1 MLMSSHNALE
11 PERRPRRGPSGVT
24 RDGAA
29 VGLKEA
35 EKGQT
40 GLVNRALCRNTGL
53 VIHLPVSDGTLTR
66 LAPGHP
72 RQLTSTHATREGNP
86 PPTAAWRAV
95 WMEKHPELERKEDVI
110 D

>member
-1 MLMSSHNALE
+1 MLMSSHNALK

-35 EKGQT
+35 EK
-40 GLVNRALCRNTGL
+40 LVNRALCRNTGL
-53 VIHLPVSDGTLTR
+53 LIHLPVSDDKMTR

-72 RQLTSTHATREGNP
+72 RQLTSTHATREGDP

-95 WMEKHPELERKEDVI
+95 WMEKHPELERKEDAI